1 MVHRD
6 LKPQNMLRTG
16 DDQVKIADFGA
27 AVLTG
32 GGAKVLAAGGTP
44 AFMAPEL
51 FKYGLKEDGR
61 GVTMSPQVIVV
72 RIAQSY

>member
-1 MVHRD
+1 MPHSFQG
-6 LKPQNMLRTG
+6 L
-16 DDQVKIADFGA
+16 KIADFGA

-51 FKYGLKEDGR
+51 FQTGLSESENTI
-61 GVTMSPQVIVV
+61 VNSPCLGIGSNL
-72 RIAQSY
+72 I